1 MGKLAQF
8 LLSLGNLVRAGNIK
22 KIEDA
27 FKFAK
32 NEFGEVTPLLKKQI
46 ERVFSRGKKQ
56 EPGTGKQGDVVPFTK
71 KQDTPDQAPG
81 LESLKN
87 PFRTGGGLDQV
98 TGITR
103 ALARRIL
110 DRKGIEIGKKDP
122 IDAFADTFGEAIGDV
137 KNLAEEMIEIDA
149 RGGGIK
155 DMDQMLEI
163 EGLFDIPVPK
173 NPSKGYTNKEMLDLM
188 EEAEQEDILKKFDP
202 EDREPNSKGGINR
215 TKGGLSYLMGM

>member
-71 KQDTPDQAPG
+71 KQDTPDQASG

-149 RGGGIK
+149 RGGGMK

-188 EEAEQEDILKKFDP
+188 EEAEAEDILKKFDP